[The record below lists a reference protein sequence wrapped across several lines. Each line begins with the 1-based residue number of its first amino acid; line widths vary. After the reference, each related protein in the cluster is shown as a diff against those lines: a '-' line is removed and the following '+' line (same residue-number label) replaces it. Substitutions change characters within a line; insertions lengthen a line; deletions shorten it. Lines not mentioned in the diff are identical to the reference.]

1 MATADRTLDDEA
13 ELPKPKRARK
23 KASPTH
29 AEHEPMP
36 TRASDRARSASASSE
51 HGTAGHGTGRRHEVL
66 GLFALAATILSGLA
80 LFSYDAREVDNAI
93 GFVGQGIAGVL
104 ATALGVAAWFVPLEL
119 ALLTG
124 RLFRRSNNTF
134 GHNTFGRASSWGLA
148 RFASTIVVVL
158 VGCAMVHLA
167 MPEEEVMGGHLPGG
181 LLGEVLGEL
190 MRSLFGLV
198 GAFVVGLTVLLV
210 TLVLRTSLSVVGVSK
225 QVAGVARLGGERAKE
240 GLGQVASALREA
252 REIELREREEERLRT
267 QPKIIVGAAT
277 AAGALAAP
285 SIEKGPL
292 DRSAVEKAAV
302 EKAPLERAS
311 VDKTQPKKPAAFVL
325 SAAAD
330 AALHDDDSLDAHDAD
345 DDVAHDS
352 LEHDEPSSLVDAD
365 DEDRDASFES
375 SGLRPAVSVAPSA
388 SPKVVKASAGA
399 AKVSGVTTK
408 PSSAT
413 TKPSSATAK
422 PSASAERLDES
433 LQGDA
438 ASIIGSTLGST
449 MGPTIVPPI
458 VRPIA
463 GPEREPGAAPLR
475 REITMRE
482 ADDFVLPPPSLL
494 DAPPAQAFQIDEAQ
508 LRLNAERLVEKLG
521 AYGVR
526 GRIDEIH
533 PGPVVTMYELEP
545 ESGTKLSKIASLSD
559 DLAMALAAQKVRIVA
574 PIPGK
579 ARVGFE
585 LPNKHRQ
592 MVALREI
599 LEDARWNDSK
609 AALPVA
615 FGKDIAGQPVYGDL
629 AKMPH
634 LLVAGA
640 TGAGKSV
647 GLNVMLASLL
657 MKRTPDDVRLL
668 MIDPKVVELAV
679 FDGIPHMLLPVVT
692 DMKKASLA
700 LRWAVD
706 EMERRYQLF
715 ADAGARNIT
724 TYNERVDK
732 VIRGELAPEKLSPK
746 KHNKQRLTGPEG
758 EDVYADPVD
767 GERADDIPMPTRLPY
782 VVVVV
787 DEFADL
793 MMVAA
798 KDVEAAIA
806 RLAQKARAAGIHVI
820 LATQRPSVDVITGM
834 IKANFP
840 ARIAF
845 KVSQRE
851 DSKTILGRIGAE
863 HLLGAGDMLM
873 IPPGS
878 SDLKRVHSAYIGED
892 EVQAVCDHLRAQG
905 APVYDERIT
914 APREDEEGNEL
925 GPQGAEGGGSG
936 DALYDK
942 AIAAVAT
949 AGYCSISHLQRQ
961 LGVGYNKAA
970 KLVERM
976 EKDGVVGPASGKA
989 GGRRE
994 VLVSAA

>member
-1 MATADRTLDDEA
+1 MATADRTLDDES
-13 ELPKPKRARK
+13 ELPRPKARARK
-23 KASPTH
+23 KA
-29 AEHEPMP
+29 EEPSTP
-36 TRASDRARSASASSE
+36 AKSERPRAVPIE
-51 HGTAGHGTGRRHEVL
+51 EEGRRHEVL
-66 GLFALAATILSGLA
+66 GLFALAGTILTGLA

-93 GFVGQGIAGVL
+93 GFLGQSIASVL
-104 ATALGVAAWFVPLEL
+104 ATAFGVAAWFVPLEL

-124 RLFRRSNNTF
+124 RLFRRS
-134 GHNTFGRASSWGLA
+134 RSPLGLA
-148 RFASTIVVVL
+148 RLASTVVVVL
-158 VGCAMVHLA
+158 IGCAMVHLA
-167 MPEEEVMGGHLPGG
+167 MPDEEVMGGHLPGG

-225 QVAGVARLGGERAKE
+225 QVAGAARKGGEKAKE
-240 GLGQVASALREA
+240 GIGQVASALREA
-252 REIELREREEERLRT
+252 RELELREREEERLKN
-267 QPKIIVGAAT
+267 QPRIIVGASS
-277 AAGALAAP
+277 AGTVPALD
-285 SIEKGPL
+285 KGKGERADKL
-292 DRSAVEKAAV
+292 DRAA
-302 EKAPLERAS
+302 ELGAAELE
-311 VDKTQPKKPAAFVL
+311 
-325 SAAAD
+325 AD
-330 AALHDDDSLDAHDAD
+330 ALPKARAKKKGTPVVEPALDEDEHDALTDTDPDGEHDAHDELDEPALDD
-345 DDVAHDS
+345 DDVVATPT
-352 LEHDEPSSLVDAD
+352 EV
-365 DEDRDASFES
+365 
-375 SGLRPAVSVAPSA
+375 SGLRKSAKVEDAGKASPDANRASPGVSKASPGVSKAWPDASKASPDASKASPDANKAWSDPNKGSDAAAKASVA
-388 SPKVVKASAGA
+388 K
-399 AKVSGVTTK
+399 
-408 PSSAT
+408 
-413 TKPSSATAK
+413 
-422 PSASAERLDES
+422 
-433 LQGDA
+433 
-438 ASIIGSTLGST
+438 
-449 MGPTIVPPI
+449 GPTIVPPI
-458 VRPIA
+458 V
-463 GPEREPGAAPLR
+463 GAPKDAPSPPASPASAAKKS
-475 REITMRE
+475 

-494 DAPPAQAFQIDEAQ
+494 DAPPSQALQIDEAQ
-508 LRLNAERLVEKLG
+508 LRLNAERLVDKLG
-521 AYGVR
+521 AYGVK

-599 LEDARWNDSK
+599 LEDPRWHESK

-732 VIRGELAPEKLSPK
+732 VLRGELSPEKLHPK
-746 KHNKQRLTGPEG
+746 KVGKQLALGLDG
-758 EDVYADPVD
+758 EEVLVDPVD
-767 GERADDIPMPTRLPY
+767 GERPDALPMPTRLPY

-873 IPPGS
+873 IPPGA
-878 SDLKRVHSAYIGED
+878 SDLKRVHSAFISED

-914 APREDEEGNEL
+914 APREDEEGE
-925 GPQGAEGGGSG
+925 PGAEGASEGGGSG

-942 AIAAVAT
+942 AVAAV
-949 AGYCSISHLQRQ
+949 
-961 LGVGYNKAA
+961 
-970 KLVERM
+970 
-976 EKDGVVGPASGKA
+976 
-989 GGRRE
+989 
-994 VLVSAA
+994 

>member
-13 ELPKPKRARK
+13 EVSRPKARSRK
-23 KASPTH
+23 KNDEAAAPL
-29 AEHEPMP
+29 PRP
-36 TRASDRARSASASSE
+36 SDRARAVPIE
-51 HGTAGHGTGRRHEVL
+51 DEGRRHEVL
-66 GLFALAATILSGLA
+66 GLFALAGTILTGLA
-80 LFSYDAREVDNAI
+80 LFSYDAREVDNVI
-93 GFVGQGIAGVL
+93 GFLGQSIASVL
-104 ATALGVAAWFVPLEL
+104 ATAFGVAAWFVPLEL

-124 RLFRRSNNTF
+124 RLFRRS
-134 GHNTFGRASSWGLA
+134 RSPLGLA
-148 RFASTIVVVL
+148 RLASTVVVVL
-158 VGCAMVHLA
+158 IGCAMVHLA
-167 MPEEEVMGGHLPGG
+167 MPEDEVMGGHLPGG

-198 GAFVVGLTVLLV
+198 GSFVVGLTILLV
-210 TLVLRTSLSVVGVSK
+210 TMVLRTSLSVIGMGK
-225 QVAGVARLGGERAKE
+225 QVAGVAKKSGEKAKE
-240 GLGQVASALREA
+240 GIGQVASALREA
-252 REIELREREEERLRT
+252 RELELREREEERLRNE
-267 QPKIIVGAAT
+267 PKIIVGASS
-277 AAGALAAP
+277 AGALPAP
-285 SIEKGPL
+285 IATPVV
-292 DRSAVEKAAV
+292 AKAALDASLA
-302 EKAPLERAS
+302 EASPESKA
-311 VDKTQPKKPAAFVL
+311 DKKKKKAEKKPVVEVVTEDEV
-325 SAAAD
+325 AD
-330 AALHDDDSLDAHDAD
+330 DEAITAHADVDDDDAMAD
-345 DDVAHDS
+345 TD
-352 LEHDEPSSLVDAD
+352 VDAD
-365 DEDRDASFES
+365 ADEES
-375 SGLRPAVSVAPSA
+375 EDEVVVAATETSGLRKAA
-388 SPKVVKASAGA
+388 KASDVV
-399 AKVSGVTTK
+399 AK
-408 PSSAT
+408 
-413 TKPSSATAK
+413 
-422 PSASAERLDES
+422 ASE
-433 LQGDA
+433 GDA
-438 ASIIGSTLGST
+438 KALEADAKAGKGKKKDS
-449 MGPTIVPPI
+449 GPTIVPPTI
-458 VRPIA
+458 TPKEPV
-463 GPEREPGAAPLR
+463 PEPVAAKKVVG
-475 REITMRE
+475 EFI
-482 ADDFVLPPPSLL
+482 LPPSTLL
-494 DAPPAQAFQIDEAQ
+494 DAPKAQALQIDEKA
-508 LRLNAERLVEKLG
+508 LRDNAERLVEKLG

-585 LPNKHRQ
+585 LPNRHRQ

-599 LEDARWNDSK
+599 LEDERWHESK

-746 KHNKQRLTGPEG
+746 KHNKQRLTGADG

-840 ARIAF
+840 SRIAF

-873 IPPGS
+873 IPPGA

-925 GPQGAEGGGSG
+925 GAEGGSEGGGSG
-936 DALYDK
+936 DAMYDK

-976 EKDGVVGPASGKA
+976 EKDGIVGPASGKA

>member
-1 MATADRTLDDEA
+1 VATPDRTLDDEA
-13 ELPKPKRARK
+13 ELPKPRPRARK
-23 KASPTH
+23 KGSDDMSGPESERPRTAS
-29 AEHEPMP
+29 
-36 TRASDRARSASASSE
+36 RAVSSE
-51 HGTAGHGTGRRHEVL
+51 EQGRRHEVL
-66 GLFALAATILSGLA
+66 GLFALAGTILTGLA

-93 GFVGQGIAGVL
+93 GFVGQSIASVL
-104 ATALGVAAWFVPLEL
+104 AAGFGVAAWFVPLEL

-124 RLFRRSNNTF
+124 RLFRRSRS
-134 GHNTFGRASSWGLA
+134 GPGRASWGLA
-148 RFASTIVVVL
+148 RLASTVVVVL

-167 MPEEEVMGGHLPGG
+167 MPAEEVMGGHLPGG

-198 GAFVVGLTVLLV
+198 GAFVVGLTMLLV
-210 TLVLRTSLSVVGVSK
+210 TLVLRTSLSVVGMGQ
-225 QVAGVARLGGERAKE
+225 QVAGAAKRGGEKAKE
-240 GLGQVASALREA
+240 GLGQVATALREA
-252 REIELREREEERLRT
+252 RELELREREEERLRN
-267 QPKIIVGAAT
+267 QPKIVVGASSAGAVSAPE
-277 AAGALAAP
+277 AAPAPESRADKAGRPPRADKADKADKADRTDKARGKRKPPPEDIEQVGRGEEDLERGDVGALASFDA
-285 SIEKGPL
+285 EEL
-292 DRSAVEKAAV
+292 DREPADEGPDEEDDGALGAA
-302 EKAPLERAS
+302 EG
-311 VDKTQPKKPAAFVL
+311 
-325 SAAAD
+325 
-330 AALHDDDSLDAHDAD
+330 
-345 DDVAHDS
+345 
-352 LEHDEPSSLVDAD
+352 
-365 DEDRDASFES
+365 
-375 SGLRPAVSVAPSA
+375 SGLRSLREGEA
-388 SPKVVKASAGA
+388 
-399 AKVSGVTTK
+399 SGVGTRVLREP
-408 PSSAT
+408 PSG
-413 TKPSSATAK
+413 
-422 PSASAERLDES
+422 SAEEPEAVQTSKKRDS
-433 LQGDA
+433 
-438 ASIIGSTLGST
+438 
-449 MGPTIVPPI
+449 GPTIVPPT
-458 VRPIA
+458 VGTRA
-463 GPEREPGAAPLR
+463 EAAPAASVVTPSR
-475 REITMRE
+475 DV
-482 ADDFVLPPPSLL
+482 ADFVSPPPSLL
-494 DAPPAQAFQIDEAQ
+494 DAPPSQALQIDERQ
-508 LRLNAERLVEKLG
+508 LRDNAERLVEKLG

-592 MVALREI
+592 MVSLREI
-599 LEDARWNDSK
+599 LEDPRWNESK

-615 FGKDIAGQPVYGDL
+615 FGKDIAGQPIYGDL

-700 LRWAVD
+700 LRCAVD

-732 VIRGELAPEKLSPK
+732 VLRGELAPEKLSPK
-746 KHNKQRLTGPEG
+746 KHGKQVARGPEG
-758 EDVYADPVD
+758 EEVLVDPID
-767 GERADDIPMPTRLPY
+767 GERADEIPMPTRLPY

-873 IPPGS
+873 IPPGA
-878 SDLKRVHSAYIGED
+878 SDLKRVHSAYISED
-892 EVQAVCDHLRAQG
+892 EVQRVCDHLREQG
-905 APVYDERIT
+905 KPVYDERII
-914 APREDEEGNEL
+914 APREDEEGGEP
-925 GPQGAEGGGSG
+925 GMDAGEGAGSG

-942 AIAAVAT
+942 AVAAVAT

-976 EKDGVVGPASGKA
+976 EKEGVVGPASGKA